1 MDKTLMQ
8 FLHPERKPNAK
19 FKLSSFGDA
28 EFEMRVLG
36 ADEMATI
43 SAEVQ
48 TKALKGIEA
57 LYPAIA
63 ASFVT
68 PNLRNAE
75 LLDALSEREGR
86 KILSPTDALK
96 AIFTGGEISALIG
109 IYNEHADVTV
119 DFEKKVEEAKN

>member
-19 FKLSSFGDA
+19 FKLGPFGDA
-28 EFEMRVLG
+28 EFEMRVLT
-36 ADEMATI
+36 ADEMAQI

-48 TKALKGIEA
+48 TKGLKGVEA
-57 LYPAIA
+57 LYPAVA
-63 ASFVT
+63 ASLVT
-68 PNLRNAE
+68 PNLRSAD

-86 KILSPTDALK
+86 KILSPVDALK
-96 AIFTGGEISALIG
+96 AIFTGDEISALIG

-119 DFEKKVEEAKN
+119 NFEEKVKEAKN

>member
-19 FKLSSFGDA
+19 FKLGSFGNA
-28 EFEMRVLG
+28 EFEMRVLT
-36 ADEMATI
+36 ADEMAQI
-43 SAEVQ
+43 SAEAQ
-48 TKALKGIEA
+48 TKGLKGVEA
-57 LYPAIA
+57 LYPVIA
-63 ASFVT
+63 SSLVT
-68 PNLRNAE
+68 PNLRGAD

-86 KILSPTDALK
+86 RILAPVDALK
-96 AIFTGGEISALIG
+96 AIFTGDEIGALIG

>member
-28 EFEMRVLG
+28 EFEIRALSAG
-36 ADEMATI
+36 EIATI

-48 TKALKGIEA
+48 SRDLRGLEA

-63 ASFVT
+63 ESLVT
-68 PNLRNAE
+68 PDLHNVD
-75 LLDALSEREGR
+75 LLNALSEREGR
-86 KILSPTDALK
+86 KILSATDALK
-96 AIFTGGEISALIG
+96 AMFMGDEISALIG
-109 IYNEHADVTV
+109 IYNEHSDVII
-119 DFEKKVEEAKN
+119 DFEDKVKEAKN

>member
-19 FKLSSFGDA
+19 FKLGPFGDA

-36 ADEMATI
+36 ADEMASI

-48 TKALKGIEA
+48 SKGLKGVEA
-57 LYPAIA
+57 LYPAVA
-63 ASFVT
+63 ASLVT
-68 PNLRNAE
+68 PNLRSAD

-86 KILSPTDALK
+86 KILSPVDALK
-96 AIFTGGEISALIG
+96 AIFTGDEVAALIG
-109 IYNEHADVTV
+109 IYNDHADVTIN
-119 DFEKKVEEAKN
+119 FEEKVKEAKN